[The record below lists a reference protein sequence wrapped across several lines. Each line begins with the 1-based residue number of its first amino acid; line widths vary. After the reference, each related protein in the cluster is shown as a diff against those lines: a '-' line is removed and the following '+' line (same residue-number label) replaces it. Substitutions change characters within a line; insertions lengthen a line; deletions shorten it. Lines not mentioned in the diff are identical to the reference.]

1 VKSSEQVRLLQDFYR
16 ERLALFLR
24 HLEGAKLVADYE
36 ANNTY
41 QYIIGREEVQLQW
54 IRDAIL
60 DLGGT
65 VPDDVQPPPVPK
77 VARTKDGSGERA
89 IYEDDA
95 RQMKA
100 FIERWRARLLQVSN
114 ARHRKM
120 LELTLGEMVEQQ
132 RLFEQATQGRD
143 DLLGRRMPGAGTGD
157 GVLPV
162 RWME

>member
-1 VKSSEQVRLLQDFYR
+1 VKSTEQLRFLQDFYR

-24 HLEGAKLVADYE
+24 HFEGAKRVADYE
-36 ANNTY
+36 VNNTY
-41 QYIIGREEVQLQW
+41 QYIVGREEVQLQW
-54 IRDAIL
+54 IRDALL

-65 VPDDVQPPPVPK
+65 VPADVQPTPVPQAGK
-77 VARTKDGSGERA
+77 RGDAERA

-100 FIERWRARLLQVSN
+100 FIERWSPRLASLPN

-120 LELTLGEMVEQQ
+120 LEFVIGEMQEQT
-132 RLFEQATQGRD
+132 RLFEQAAAGRD
-143 DLLGRRMPGAGTGD
+143 DLLGRRMPGASTGD